1 MQKSVCVRGLITLLL
16 SVNLLLTGCSP
27 HHANASTAAT
37 APTLATSAPQTE
49 ALQQAPAQ
57 HVIAPIVSLAPAAPV
72 LVVNRIRESVPADY
86 LRVGFFPS
94 QPTVTT
100 LARPGAVRAFLTA
113 TAQYEPPLTLQQQP
127 LYSGLEDQPAQYLV
141 AMRCHVPN
149 PAAVD
154 AILATWPNV
163 FAAILRDHPVTPA
176 DCAAPTDPAVQVS
189 CFAAGYKDTPGDNV
203 PVALAQTLDYA
214 ATLQQPANAALATWL
229 QRNYGIY
236 PAFSGLGYSAKDSY
250 NLGPKAPMDAQQ
262 ILTGSIS
269 SEYLLKNVTLAAA
282 GCRCITVAPY
292 TGRSVDPL
300 DPNFIDQAGGDGSC
314 TTVPKLQKAQ

>member
-1 MQKSVCVRGLITLLL
+1 MQKSFCVAGLITLLL
-16 SVNLLLTGCSP
+16 SADLLLTGCNP
-27 HHANASTAAT
+27 HHAAAPAAAT
-37 APTLATSAPQTE
+37 APTLAAPQTE

-57 HVIAPIVSLAPAAPV
+57 HIITPIVSLAPAAPV
-72 LVVNRIRESVPADY
+72 LVVNRIRESVPTDY

-100 LARPGAVRAFLTA
+100 LARPGAVRAFPTA

-127 LYSGLEDQPAQYLV
+127 LYSGLEDQPTQYLV

-189 CFAAGYKDTPGDNV
+189 CFALAYKDTPGDNV
-203 PVALAQTLDYA
+203 PIALAQTLDYA
-214 ATLQQPANAALATWL
+214 AALQQPANAALATWL

-236 PAFSGLGYSAKDSY
+236 PAFSGLGYSAKGSY
-250 NLGPKAPMDAQQ
+250 NLGPKSPMDAEQ
-262 ILTGSIS
+262 ILVGSIS
-269 SEYLLKNVTLAAA
+269 SEFLLKNVTLGDA

-292 TGRSVDPL
+292 VGRSADPL
-300 DPNFIDQAGGDGSC
+300 DPAFLDQAGGDGSC
-314 TTVPKLQKAQ
+314 TAVPKLQRAH

>member
-1 MQKSVCVRGLITLLL
+1 MQKSFCVAGLLTLLL
-16 SVNLLLTGCSP
+16 SVDLLLTGCNP
-27 HHANASTAAT
+27 HHAAAPAAAT
-37 APTLATSAPQTE
+37 APTLAAPQTE

-57 HVIAPIVSLAPAAPV
+57 RVIAPIVSLAPAAPV
-72 LVVNRIRESVPADY
+72 LVVNRIRESVPTDY

-113 TAQYEPPLTLQQQP
+113 TAQYEPPLSLHQQP

-141 AMRCHVPN
+141 AMRCHVPS

-163 FAAILRDHPVTPA
+163 FAAI
-176 DCAAPTDPAVQVS
+176 TDPAVQVS
-189 CFAAGYKDTPGDNV
+189 CFALNYKDTPGDNV
-203 PVALAQTLDYA
+203 PIALAQTLDYA

-250 NLGPKAPMDAQQ
+250 NLGPKAPMDAEQ
-262 ILTGSIS
+262 ILVGSIS
-269 SEYLLKNVTLAAA
+269 SEFLLKNVTLAAA

-292 TGRSVDPL
+292 AGRSADPL
-300 DPNFIDQAGGDGSC
+300 DPDFIDQAGGDGSC